1 MTVVIKS
8 NLQSIL
14 RHKFSKYFT
23 QHTQKVGLFFFKPAG
38 THLTSRQ
45 RLQIAYL
52 NAFLP
57 LKLTKMKIA
66 VAKGDGIGPEI
77 MEAVIGIFNAA
88 KLPLEYQYVDMGK
101 WVFDKGFSNGMTPEA
116 KESIEKLGILFK
128 GPMETP
134 KGKGVKSVNVTARK
148 TWNTYAN
155 DRKFQTLSGV
165 DTVFSKAGI
174 NIDLT
179 IVRENIEDT
188 YGGVEHKLTQD
199 VAIARRYITR
209 GGSEQVIRYAFEMA
223 QKKGARRI
231 TCGHKANIMKLTDGL
246 FLEVFNE
253 IAKAYPNLKA
263 DDIIVDDLCMKLVSR
278 PDLFD
283 VIVLTNLQGDIV
295 SDLCAGLV
303 GGLGF
308 APSSNIGDHISI
320 FEAVHGTAPDIAGK
334 NIANPT
340 ALLLSGLNMLRHLG
354 MMEKAV
360 MIENALLYTLESGVH
375 TGDFGDKAIASVNT
389 TVFAQAIIDNFGK
402 QPSHHTKPNL
412 KDFDF
417 VSTNRSIS
425 NNPMLLGSNNE
436 LHKIVGADFFIE
448 TILQPNAL
456 AAIAIQEEKNQLKLV
471 TISNRGTQV
480 WPTGSVFTNL
490 VNQYLLRFETEDETP
505 LTQSDIINLYSAL
518 AKNFQ
523 ISSVE
528 ILNMWGD
535 KKAYSLAQGQ

>member
-1 MTVVIKS
+1 
-8 NLQSIL
+8 
-14 RHKFSKYFT
+14 
-23 QHTQKVGLFFFKPAG
+23 
-38 THLTSRQ
+38 
-45 RLQIAYL
+45 
-52 NAFLP
+52 
-57 LKLTKMKIA
+57 MKIA

-88 KLPLEYQYVDMGK
+88 KLPLDYQYVDMGK

-116 KESIEKLGILFK
+116 KETIEQLGILFK

-188 YGGVEHKLTQD
+188 YGGIEHKLTQD

-223 QKKGARRI
+223 QKKGAKRI

-253 IAKAYPNLKA
+253 IAKEYPNLKA
-263 DDIIVDDLCMKLVSR
+263 DDIIVDDLCMKLVSH
-278 PDLFD
+278 PELFD

-340 ALLLSGLNMLRHLG
+340 SLLLSGLNMLRHLG

-360 MIENALLYTLESGVH
+360 MIENALLFTLESGVH
-375 TGDFGDKAIASVNT
+375 TGDFGDKSIASVNT

-402 QPSHHTKPNL
+402 QPTQNPKPNL

-417 VSTNRSIS
+417 VSTNKAIS
-425 NNPMLLGSNNE
+425 KNPILLGSNKE
-436 LHKIVGADFFIE
+436 PHKIVGADFFIE
-448 TILQPNAL
+448 TTLQPNEL
-456 AAIAIQEEKNQLKLV
+456 AAIAMEQEKNELKLV

-490 VNQYLLRFETEDETP
+490 VNQYLLRFETENATP
-505 LTQSDIINLYSAL
+505 LTQSDIIHLYSGL